1 MKKTLI
7 ALSVTAL
14 LSTTAFAA
22 VENHGIVGGGSKAE
36 IESVMAENGYQ
47 VVERKGGTFLIKDG
61 KHIST
66 LENGQF
72 YFESKDGSEKTRLL
86 LDKNGDI
93 EVRTATRSN
102 DGKTKIDVGTVVVQE
117 DNWNPNN
124 GAISGGD
131 SFKEIN
137 VHSKEAQAMAESLI
151 AHNKLELK
159 GDSIV
164 GIQNGKPVKFGEKLE
179 DGSYTLTDPSTGE
192 SVRVEVDENGN
203 ATHINFSDGQGANIN
218 AKIVDNDM
226 KPMPNPIDPTDQDR
240 ADTRNDIADNQKAIA
255 DGRAWAAQAEQRF
268 NQEVKRLDSK
278 IDKVEGRV
286 SNGVAMVGAM
296 SQMQFGQG
304 GFGIGAGAANF
315 NGSNAIAIGAGYNF
329 GQKEEW
335 IIKGSFGYAETNKG
349 NAGKIKDTMVAG
361 GVTYTFK

>member
-1 MKKTLI
+1 MKKL
-7 ALSVTAL
+7 LLVTAITSVFTG
-14 LSTTAFAA
+14 STYAAILGEDVSVESLESQFA
-22 VENHGIVGGGSKAE
+22 VQNGRVYNKVTKEEVGLIRTNS
-36 IESVMAENGYQ
+36 STDS
-47 VVERKGGTFLIKDG
+47 VVEIRTKEGAIVT
-61 KHIST
+61 
-66 LENGQF
+66 
-72 YFESKDGSEKTRLL
+72 
-86 LDKNGDI
+86 LDKNDM
-93 EVRTATRSN
+93 SY
-102 DGKTKIDVGTVVVQE
+102 KITETNGELNKETTGNIYTE
-117 DNWNPNN
+117 AWKPNN
-124 GAISGGD
+124 KVIDAGESE
-131 SFKEIN
+131 FEQVN
-137 VHSKEAQAMAESLI
+137 VERVTAEHAI
-151 AHNKLELK
+151 AHIVESNNLEIK
-159 GDSIV
+159 GDDIIATNRHGEIAKV
-164 GIQNGKPVKFGEKLE
+164 GEKMA
-179 DGSYTLTDPSTGE
+179 DGSYAITDPTTGE
-192 SVRVEVDENGN
+192 SIRVEVDDKGN
-203 ATHINFSDGQGANIN
+203 ATHVNYSDGQGNNTN

-255 DGRAWAAQAEQRF
+255 DGRAWAVQAEQRF